1 MDPETRAEWEASQKE
16 NPMNSILGAAGGGGQ
31 QAANPLGNF
40 DMAAYLAGSNKKE
53 SGGGGGGGSPA
64 ASSASTGAENKA
76 KNQGV
81 RR

>member
-1 MDPETRAEWEASQKE
+1 
-16 NPMNSILGAAGGGGQ
+16 MNTILSGAGSGQ
-31 QAANPLGNF
+31 QPNPLGNF

-53 SGGGGGGGSPA
+53 GGGGGSGSGSPA
-64 ASSASTGAENKA
+64 PSEAKP

>member
-1 MDPETRAEWEASQKE
+1 MDPELRAEFESQQKNSPMNAVMNAQASGE
-16 NPMNSILGAAGGGGQ
+16 NPLT
-31 QAANPLGNF
+31 NF

-53 SGGGGGGGSPA
+53 GGNSGNNGGGS
-64 ASSASTGAENKA
+64 S